1 MEIKALPVSGMPDVI
16 TAMDLTKYKNGM
28 YKAITGESYIELV
41 QFTKEGVKIES
52 IQPYGQ
58 SNKKGNKHYEDQM
71 EMFVEHKLKPMSM
84 DYNELIANK
93 ESVYHPK

>member
-1 MEIKALPVSGMPDVI
+1 
-16 TAMDLTKYKNGM
+16 KNGM

-58 SNKKGNKHYEDQM
+58 SNKKGNKHYDDQM